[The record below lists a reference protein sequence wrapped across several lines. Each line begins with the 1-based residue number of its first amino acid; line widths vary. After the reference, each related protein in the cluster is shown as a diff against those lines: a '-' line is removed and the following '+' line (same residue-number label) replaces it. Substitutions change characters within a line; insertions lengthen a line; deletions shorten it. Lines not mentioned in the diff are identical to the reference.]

1 MTNIDLRLKFLCFKD
16 NFSTIIEWKHLK
28 MWLIHRGL
36 SQLTFLFVSP
46 GDREGTVVIE
56 TCQCEYALAAIIEI
70 VKELQVGIFLGVF
83 FKQTR
88 NYLRIHYLR
97 NSTMPIFFLL
107 FFTDV
112 KSM

>member
-1 MTNIDLRLKFLCFKD
+1 
-16 NFSTIIEWKHLK
+16 

-70 VKELQVGIFLGVF
+70 VKELQVEIFSGF
-83 FKQTR
+83 
-88 NYLRIHYLR
+88 
-97 NSTMPIFFLL
+97 FFLMDQKLFENTLFEKFYNANFIL
-107 FFTDV
+107 FFFFYRCQVHVNLFITLP
-112 KSM
+112 